1 MCLNQ
6 IQMVEWCSDG
16 VGSCTCAGWQ
26 LLMYCRAIVQACFAT
41 FHLHTQLV
49 NVVLKSFIVL
59 YIPYTFLNA
68 NVADTSI
75 ENTYYVCFPIYN
87 TVAPYH
93 CTNKQWACVFVII
106 AVVPT
111 LWTTAQPAS
120 EDHCQ
125 GVVLALCLLRNLMH
139 SLVTSYYIM
148 YKINQPSQLFL
159 LVFSTCSSWFSHL
172 VHVVY
177 LHQVI
182 PPLA

>member
-1 MCLNQ
+1 MSTPKCLNQ

-26 LLMYCRAIVQACFAT
+26 LPMYCRAIVQACFAT

-75 ENTYYVCFPIYN
+75 ENSYYICFPIYC

-120 EDHCQ
+120 EDHRE
-125 GVVLALCLLRNLMH
+125 GVVLALCPLRNH
-139 SLVTSYYIM
+139 AFPCY
-148 YKINQPSQLFL
+148 
-159 LVFSTCSSWFSHL
+159 
-172 VHVVY
+172 
-177 LHQVI
+177 
-182 PPLA
+182 